1 MVLMSAGK
9 AARHQA
15 SITRKTTN
23 LGGDKKGGLASSGVG
38 VDASTRPMLVK
49 HGVTKTL
56 PARGI
61 TTAAQMR
68 ARNIL
73 SVNPQSSGGVGKK
86 TLMFSR

>member
-9 AARHQA
+9 AARYSA
-15 SITRKTTN
+15 SITNRPT
-23 LGGDKKGGLASSGVG
+23 LGGNKKGGLASSGVG

-61 TTAAQMR
+61 TTEAQMR
-68 ARNIL
+68 AKNIL